1 MMRLILPTWRRM
13 AKKQRLDKLLVE
25 RSLAPSRERARS
37 LILAGL
43 VSVEGEP
50 ATKAGS
56 SFPEDASIT
65 LKENPCPYVSRGGL
79 KLAGALDVFGVSPAE
94 KYCLDIGASTGGFTD
109 VLLARGARRVASV
122 DVGKGLIDWKLRND
136 PRVTLLEGVN
146 ARHLTLET
154 FQALAG
160 EERPGLCV
168 MDVSFISV
176 TKVLEPVHE
185 LIDEDGEMLVLVKPQ
200 FEVGKGLVGKGG
212 IVRDPSLHR
221 EVLLRIWDETLRMKL
236 APQGISSSAITGAK
250 GNREFFLY
258 LKLGADSPDQ
268 RDVVEDVLAKNLETQ
283 ET

>member
-1 MMRLILPTWRRM
+1 MTLILPIWRRM
-13 AKKQRLDKLLVE
+13 AKKQRLDKLVVE
-25 RSLAPSRERARS
+25 RALAPSRERARS

-43 VSVEGEP
+43 VSVDGQP

-56 SFPEDASIT
+56 AFPENSSIT

-79 KLAGALDVFGVSPAE
+79 KLAGALDVFGVDPFE
-94 KYCLDIGASTGGFTD
+94 KYCMDVGASTGGFTD
-109 VLLARGARRVASV
+109 VLLTRGARRVASV

-146 ARHLTLET
+146 ARHLTREI

-168 MDVSFISV
+168 VDVSFISV
-176 TKVLEPVHE
+176 MKVVGPIHDLLE
-185 LIDEDGEMLVLVKPQ
+185 DGGEMLVLIKPQ
-200 FEVGKGLVGKGG
+200 FEVGKGRVGKGG
-212 IVRDPSLHR
+212 IIRDPELHR

-236 APQGISSSAITGAK
+236 APQGISLSAITGAK

-258 LKLGADSPDQ
+258 LKPGANSPGSQ
-268 RDVVEDVLAKNLETQ
+268 NVVENVLAKDLET
-283 ET
+283 

>member
-1 MMRLILPTWRRM
+1 MTLILPIWRRM
-13 AKKQRLDKLLVE
+13 AKKQRLDKLVVE
-25 RSLAPSRERARS
+25 RALAPSRERARS

-43 VSVEGEP
+43 VSVDGQP

-56 SFPEDASIT
+56 VFPEDSSIT

-79 KLAGALDVFGVSPAE
+79 KLAGALDVFGVDPFE
-94 KYCLDIGASTGGFTD
+94 KYCLDVGASTGGFTD
-109 VLLARGARRVASV
+109 VLLTRGARRVASV

-146 ARHLTLET
+146 ARHLTPEI

-168 MDVSFISV
+168 VDVSFISV
-176 TKVLEPVHE
+176 MKVVGPIHDL
-185 LIDEDGEMLVLVKPQ
+185 LDDDGEILVLIKPQ
-200 FEVGKGLVGKGG
+200 FEAGKGRVGKGG
-212 IVRDPSLHR
+212 IVRDPELHR

-236 APQGISSSAITGAK
+236 APQGIALSTITGAK

-258 LKLGADSPDQ
+258 LKPGAGSPDA
-268 RDVVEDVLAKNLETQ
+268 RDVIEGVFANELMT
-283 ET
+283 